1 MLCHPLEFSWRVK
14 QFLDNRRIINGL
26 ANPVTYTLSPPTTV
40 LVELF
45 PVPLLRRTKRN
56 HRIISM
62 PFSIIIVNK
71 FNKRIYQILV
81 ES

>member
-26 ANPVTYTLSPPTTV
+26 ANPVTYTLSPPTTL

-45 PVPLLRRTKRN
+45 PVPLLLRTKRN

-81 ES
+81 ER